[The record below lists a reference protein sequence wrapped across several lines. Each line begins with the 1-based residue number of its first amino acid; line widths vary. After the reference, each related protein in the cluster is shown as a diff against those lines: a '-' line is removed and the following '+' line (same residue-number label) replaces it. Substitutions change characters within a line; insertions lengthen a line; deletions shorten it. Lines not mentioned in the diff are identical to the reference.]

1 MVKVSSLEADHS
13 LRPPLAPPAR
23 NWRGFF
29 ELTGVEGEMKVATC
43 DAACRTGHEISDPAK
58 SIVEF
63 LYNRII
69 EARSGCA

>member
-1 MVKVSSLEADHS
+1 
-13 LRPPLAPPAR
+13 
-23 NWRGFF
+23 
-29 ELTGVEGEMKVATC
+29 MKVAAR
-43 DAACRTGHEISDPAK
+43 DAACCMGHEISDPAK